1 MNHDEF
7 RKIAYRD
14 YFRTHFRQ
22 YASNKPSRRL
32 FERAA
37 KGLEHNYGR
46 YLKRLR
52 PGARVLDVGCGAGH
66 CLYYLWKKGFHAEG
80 LDLSSDQLEQAR
92 KALPPDIPLQ
102 HAEARHFLRSKQ
114 ETYDAVLC
122 TDLIEHL
129 TRPEALELLQLVHRS
144 LNPGGVVLFRVP
156 NAASPLGLMGRFGD
170 LTHETAYTEI
180 SAHQLLAV
188 AGFEHIRVSSHEIAI
203 KTPLHVI
210 PWLVR
215 RIVWNLYRLG
225 LFLGDFCPGPKVVS
239 RTLVAC
245 GMKESQNNE

>member
-22 YASNKPSRRL
+22 YAFNKPSRRL

-102 HAEARHFLRSKQ
+102 HAEARDFLRSNKGR
-114 ETYDAVLC
+114 YDGVLC
-122 TDLIEHL
+122 TDVLEHL
-129 TRPEALELLQLVHRS
+129 TRPEALELLQLVHQKLS
-144 LNPGGVVLFRVP
+144 AGGIVMLRLP
-156 NAASPLGLMGRFGD
+156 NAASPLGIFTSYD
-170 LTHETAYTEI
+170 DVTHERPYTEG
-180 SAHQLLAV
+180 SARQILAI
-188 AGFEHIRVSSHEIAI
+188 AGFQDIKVSVWEIPI

-210 PWLVR
+210 PWLIR
-215 RIVWNLYRLG
+215 RVAWSLYKFA
-225 LFLGDFCPGPKVVS
+225 LFLGDFCPGPTLVS

-245 GMKESQNNE
+245 GTKESQNNE